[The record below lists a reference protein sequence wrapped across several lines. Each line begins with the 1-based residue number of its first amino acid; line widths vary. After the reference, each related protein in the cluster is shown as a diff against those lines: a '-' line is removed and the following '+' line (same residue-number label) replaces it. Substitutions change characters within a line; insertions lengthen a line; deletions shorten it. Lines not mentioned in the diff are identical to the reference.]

1 MIIWG
6 GSNQTILLNTGGK
19 YNPVTDNWTATST
32 ATAPLGRAAH
42 TSIWSGSEMIV
53 WGGADSDLN
62 DLDTG
67 GRYNPTTDSWVATNL
82 NNAPSRRDS
91 HTAVWTG
98 DEMIVWG
105 GVWLTSPPIDFNTG
119 GRYNP
124 STDGWTATGTMNVP
138 HARDSHT
145 AVWTGDKM
153 IVWGGGYYIDN
164 SHFTYLNTGGTY
176 CAQAS
181 PPLVQSVVSRKTH
194 SFAGVYD
201 IVLPLSGTPGVEC
214 RSGGATNDN
223 SILVRFTAN
232 VTVNGNPQAAVT
244 SGLGTIGSNGVPNG
258 GQVVIAGNLVTVPLT
273 NVANA
278 QTIQITLYG
287 VNGST
292 DITIPMSIL
301 IGDTNGNGT
310 VNAGDVAQT
319 KGQSGAAVTG
329 ANFRTDVNAN
339 GSVNAGD
346 IALVKANSGH
356 TLP

>member
-1 MIIWG
+1 
-6 GSNQTILLNTGGK
+6 
-19 YNPVTDNWTATST
+19 
-32 ATAPLGRAAH
+32 
-42 TSIWSGSEMIV
+42 MIV

-67 GRYNPTTDSWVATNL
+67 GRYNPSTDSWVATNL

-119 GRYNP
+119 GRYDP
-124 STDGWTATGTMNVP
+124 STDSWTATGTMNVP

-153 IVWGGGYYIDN
+153 IIWGGGYYIDN
-164 SHFTYLNTGGTY
+164 NHFTYLNTGGTY

-181 PPLVQSVVSRKTH
+181 PPLVQNAISRKTH
-194 SFAGVYD
+194 GQFGIYD
-201 IVLPLSGTPGVEC
+201 IPLPLTGTPGVEC
-214 RSGGATNDN
+214 RNGGATNDY

-232 VTVNGNPQAAVT
+232 VSVNGNPQAAVT
-244 SGLGTIGSNGVPNG
+244 SGVGTIGNNGVPNG
-258 GQVVIAGNLVTVPLT
+258 GQVVIAGNLVTIPLT

-292 DITIPMSIL
+292 DIVIPMSIL
-301 IGDTNGNGT
+301 IGDTNGNGS
-310 VNAGDVAQT
+310 VNASDVSRT
-319 KGQSGAAVTG
+319 KSQVGHQLDGT
-329 ANFRTDVNAN
+329 NFRSDVNAN
-339 GSVNAGD
+339 GYIDAADVALLKSDLGAG
-346 IALVKANSGH
+346 
-356 TLP
+356 LP